1 MGYNIAICDDD
12 NLMARNIKNSMLHE
26 FSNKGWQDVTIDYYE
41 DGTRLLSSIETDN
54 SYRVVLLDI
63 NMEPM
68 DGFQIAEQIAKSNS
82 KILIVFVTSHEETVY
97 DSFDYMPF
105 YFIRKS
111 RYEISVK
118 RVVNKIIDRENHEKK
133 IMVESKDGLV
143 AIDTANIIYAVS
155 QDH

>member
-12 NLMARNIKNSMLHE
+12 NLMAQNIKNSMLHE

-41 DGTRLLSSIETDN
+41 DGVRLLSSIEADN

-82 KILIVFVTSHEETVY
+82 KILIVFVT
-97 DSFDYMPF
+97 
-105 YFIRKS
+105 
-111 RYEISVK
+111 
-118 RVVNKIIDRENHEKK
+118 
-133 IMVESKDGLV
+133 
-143 AIDTANIIYAVS
+143 
-155 QDH
+155 

>member
-12 NLMARNIKNSMLHE
+12 NLMAQNIKNSMLHE

-41 DGTRLLSSIETDN
+41 DGVRLLSSIEADN

-82 KILIVFVTSHEETVY
+82 KFL
-97 DSFDYMPF
+97 
-105 YFIRKS
+105 
-111 RYEISVK
+111 
-118 RVVNKIIDRENHEKK
+118 
-133 IMVESKDGLV
+133 
-143 AIDTANIIYAVS
+143 
-155 QDH
+155 

>member
-1 MGYNIAICDDD
+1 
-12 NLMARNIKNSMLHE
+12 MLLLIIM
-26 FSNKGWQDVTIDYYE
+26 KMVPGCYQD
-41 DGTRLLSSIETDN
+41 IETDN

-105 YFIRKS
+105 YFTQKVTI
-111 RYEISVK
+111 
-118 RVVNKIIDRENHEKK
+118 
-133 IMVESKDGLV
+133 
-143 AIDTANIIYAVS
+143 
-155 QDH
+155 

>member
-12 NLMARNIKNSMLHE
+12 NLMAQNIKNSMLHE

-41 DGTRLLSSIETDN
+41 DGTRLLSSIEAEN

-133 IMVESKDGLV
+133 SSRSSFNCNNGGIHVYRMRK
-143 AIDTANIIYAVS
+143 
-155 QDH
+155 